1 MASEVMEV
9 FDKHAVEF
17 DDWFTHNK
25 AIYLSELNA
34 LKASKPEGRIL
45 DLGVGSGILASELGV
60 SLGVDLSWS
69 MLQRSKARG
78 LEVIQADVKSL
89 PLAPNAFDVV
99 VSSFTVCFVDDAY
112 AMISE
117 AARVLRRNG
126 KLIVGEITSDS
137 EWGKLY
143 ESKARQ
149 GHRFYSKAN
158 FVSFDETSGLI
169 SKAGLKIE
177 QVIATLSSKPQG
189 VVRPEESVV
198 FRRGMKVAR
207 YGFIVITAAKR

>member
-9 FDKHAVEF
+9 FDRHAEEF

-34 LKASKPEGRIL
+34 LKVSKPKGRIL
-45 DLGVGSGILASELGV
+45 NLGVGSGIFASELGV
-60 SLGVDLSWS
+60 SLGIDISWS
-69 MLQRSKARG
+69 MLQRSRARG
-78 LEVIQADVKSL
+78 LEVIQADMKRL
-89 PLAPNAFDVV
+89 PLAPNTFDAV
-99 VSSFTVCFVDDAY
+99 VSSFTVCFVDDAH

-126 KLIVGEITSDS
+126 KLIVGEVTSES

-143 ESKARQ
+143 ESEGRQ

-169 SKAGLKIE
+169 CKAGLKIQ

-189 VVRPEESVV
+189 VVRPEEPVV
-198 FRRGMKVAR
+198 FRRGMKVAQ